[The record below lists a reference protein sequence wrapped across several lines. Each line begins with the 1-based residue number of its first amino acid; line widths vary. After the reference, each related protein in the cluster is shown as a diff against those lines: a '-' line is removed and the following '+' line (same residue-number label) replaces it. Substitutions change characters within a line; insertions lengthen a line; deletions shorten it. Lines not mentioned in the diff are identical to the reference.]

1 MANSLRIADTPGPAL
16 RPMRGLRPLGLVAL
30 LLFAAAAFTP
40 LASSLNAWMAGTA
53 RLERADAIVVLG
65 RGGAD
70 TDGVLTNR
78 SLRRVLH
85 GVGLYREALAPRL
98 VLSGSADEIEA
109 RSSLARGLGVPA
121 AAMLSAGPAH
131 TTREEADR
139 LRRLLLPLGHR
150 RILLVADPIDMP
162 RARATMEG
170 AGFTVLPA
178 PTAATGPSQPEARLG
193 LLRDIL
199 IELAGWAYYR
209 LAGAP

>member
-1 MANSLRIADTPGPAL
+1 
-16 RPMRGLRPLGLVAL
+16 MRGVRPLGLVAL

-40 LASSLNAWMAGTA
+40 LASWLNAWMAGVA
-53 RLERADAIVVLG
+53 RLEPADAIVVLG

-85 GVGLYREALAPRL
+85 GVALHQQALAPWL
-98 VLSGSADEIEA
+98 VLSGSAEEIQA
-109 RSSLARGLGVPA
+109 RATLAQGLGVPA
-121 AAMLSAGPAH
+121 AAILRAGLAH

-139 LRRLLLPLGHR
+139 LGRLLLPRGSR

-162 RARATMEG
+162 RARGAMER

-178 PTAATGPSQPEARLG
+178 PTAASGPSQPEARLG
-193 LLRDIL
+193 LLRDIV
-199 IELAGWAYYR
+199 IELAGWTYYR
-209 LAGAP
+209 LTGTL